1 MMDSRREST
10 NATSLSQKNSQL
22 NSKYIPLYLQM
33 NVIPIHP
40 EQDSFYRSRG
50 IITEIHY
57 WSKFRKQLKWGSNK
71 VTFTIQSLE
80 LRLRKYHERG
90 SINIVIRYRRPG
102 VCSKMFTIYDREVAL
117 NEMSAMGWPKQDPKK
132 DNTN

>member
-1 MMDSRREST
+1 
-10 NATSLSQKNSQL
+10 
-22 NSKYIPLYLQM
+22 M

-40 EQDSFYRSRG
+40 QEDSFYLSRG

-57 WSKFRKQLKWGSNK
+57 WLKFRKQLKWGSNK
-71 VTFTIQSLE
+71 VNTFTIQSLE

-102 VCSKMFTIYDREVAL
+102 VCCKMFTIYDREVAL
-117 NEMSAMGWPKQDPKK
+117 NEMSAMWWPKQGPKK